1 VKPGTTIG
9 ERFLLTSE
17 AGSGGMGT
25 VFRATDTLEGGEVAV
40 KLLRGQQAIDV
51 ERFERE
57 AAILAGLR
65 HPGIVRYVAHGASRA
80 GERYLAMEWLEGED
94 LAGRMFRNR
103 LTVGESLRV
112 MRRAVGALAFAH
124 ARGLVHRDVKPSNI
138 FIVRGDLDQVKIL
151 DFGIAHIG
159 RDQPRLTGTG
169 VVLGTPGYIAPEQ
182 LESIGDGDPRVDVFS
197 IGCVLFECLT
207 GRPAFEGAHV
217 MAVLAKILLQETP
230 HARDVRP
237 DLPEPLDAL
246 IARMMA
252 KAPEDRFPDAAAVLD
267 QLAALEET
275 DLGPPASAQRHP
287 LPLTLPAASDKAPIS
302 ITRNEQR
309 LVTVVFAGD
318 PDADA
323 SMPRGGHAT
332 PQLEAAL
339 DVYGGQL
346 TELPGRSLLVTQ
358 WGAGSA
364 VDRAERAAQCALTL
378 RAHLPEVSICVA
390 TGRGL
395 VSARVVEGEIIDR
408 GVRMLARTRPG
419 AIKLDEVSAG
429 MLDPRIQVVRQ
440 GSSFSLG
447 VDRIEQGGSP
457 RLLGKPSA
465 FLGRSRELSTL
476 EGVLAGC
483 ISEPVASAV
492 LVIGAAGTGKSRL
505 RREFLEK
512 VRLHDQP
519 VELVTGGA
527 DSLCPGTPFGI
538 LADAIRRAAGI
549 RDGEPVEV
557 KRRKLLQRV
566 GPAPMPSAGRERV
579 AIAPFLGELIGAPFP
594 DDDDKA
600 LRAARENAML
610 MGDAMRAAWE
620 AWLEQECAAHPV
632 LLVLEDLHW
641 ADAASV
647 RLIDSTLR
655 NLRELPLMVLVLAR
669 PEVQTQFPGLWAER
683 DVQTIK
689 LGPLAR
695 KASEKLVRDALGVG
709 VTDKVMGRVLDRAD
723 GNPFYLEELV
733 RAVAAGR
740 EDALPD
746 SVLGTVEARLD
757 AEGSEAKRVLRAAS
771 VFGDRFSRAAVAWL
785 LGGELHKNDVGAW
798 LSALAA
804 HELVTPSGTSGAT
817 GDTGYTFRHTLVR
830 EAAYAMLTDADRTL
844 GHRLAGE
851 WLESHGS
858 SDATALAEHFR
869 RGGEPGRSVPWYRR
883 AAELAL
889 EANEL
894 TAAIEQ
900 AELGVSCGASGEDL
914 GLLRLI
920 EAEANVWRGE
930 VTRGEEQ
937 CIEAIGLFEPAT
949 APWFRALMQ
958 EVIAAG
964 KLGGFDR
971 VESWAEVAL
980 AQVPAADAHGIQL
993 NCLSWAAVMLTFGGR
1008 YPVADRVLDRIS
1020 HAVADP
1026 AKLAPHTAALVQQ
1039 SRGVRALYSG
1049 DSATGLAGLT
1059 AALASTEETGDR
1071 RNACTVRTNL
1081 GFVLAELGDFQGAEE
1096 ALRSTIADADR
1107 MGLHDMVTGARHN
1120 LGLVLAYCG
1129 QLDEARALELRAV
1142 EAFEAAGDPRMT
1154 GVARTYLAKIALLSG
1169 DPVAAEREASA
1180 AVEALRVAPPLR
1192 VAAVAS
1198 LARALLAQGRV
1209 DDALPIAREAFAT
1222 LELLGMIEEGES
1234 LVRLVHAEALRAAGL
1249 TAEFTGAI
1257 GSARDLLLA
1266 KAEKISDPEWRRRF
1280 LTAVPDN
1287 ARTLALAESVPRAP
1301 VAPVA
1306 LPSP

>member
-1 VKPGTTIG
+1 MKPGTIIAD
-9 ERFLLTSE
+9 RFVLASE

-25 VFRATDTLEGGEVAV
+25 VFRAVDTLDGAEVAV
-40 KLLRGQQAIDV
+40 KLLRGQQAIDI

-57 AAILAGLR
+57 AGVLAELR

-94 LAGRMFRNR
+94 LAGRMFRLR
-103 LTVGESLRV
+103 LTVAESLRV
-112 MRRAVGALAFAH
+112 MRRSAAALAFAH
-124 ARGLVHRDVKPSNI
+124 ERGLVHRDVKPSNI
-138 FIVRGDLDQVKIL
+138 FIVRGDLDEVKLL
-151 DFGIAHIG
+151 DFGIAHVT

-169 VVLGTPGYIAPEQ
+169 VVLGTPGYMAPEQ
-182 LESIGDGDPRVDVFS
+182 LESSGAGDPRIDVFS

-230 HARDVRP
+230 RAREVRP

-246 IARMMA
+246 ISRTMA
-252 KAPEDRFPDAAAVLD
+252 KAPGDRFADAAAVLD
-267 QLAALEET
+267 ELTALDDT
-275 DLGPPASAQRHP
+275 DLGPPVSVARPGLA
-287 LPLTLPAASDKAPIS
+287 LTLPAASDKAPIS
-302 ITRNEQR
+302 ITRSEQR

-323 SMPRGGHAT
+323 SMPRRGPAT

-378 RAHLPEVSICVA
+378 RAHLPDVSICVA

-429 MLDPRIQVVRQ
+429 MLEPRIEVVRQ
-440 GSSFSLG
+440 GSSFTLG
-447 VDRIEQGGSP
+447 LDRIDQGAPP

-476 EGVLAGC
+476 EGVLNGC

-512 VRLHDQP
+512 VRLHHDR
-519 VELVTGGA
+519 VEMVTGGA

-538 LADAIRRAAGI
+538 LADAVRRAAGI
-549 RDGEPVEV
+549 RDGEPIEV
-557 KRRKLLQRV
+557 KRRKLLQRI
-566 GPAPMPSAGRERV
+566 GPAPSGRDRV

-620 AWLEQECAAHPV
+620 AWLERECAAHPV

-695 KASEKLVRDALGVG
+695 KASERLVRDALGAG
-709 VTDKVMGRVLDRAD
+709 VSDKVMGRVLDRAD

-733 RAVAAGR
+733 RAVAGGR
-740 EDALPD
+740 EEALPD

-798 LSALAA
+798 LTALAA
-804 HELVTPSGTSGAT
+804 HELVTPTGNPGTS
-817 GDTGYTFRHTLVR
+817 GDTGYVFRHTLVR
-830 EAAYAMLTDADRTL
+830 EAAYAMLTDGDRTL

-851 WLESHGS
+851 WLETHGS
-858 SDATALAEHFR
+858 TDATAMAEHFR
-869 RGGEPGRSVPWYRR
+869 RGGIPR
-883 AAELAL
+883 AACP
-889 EANEL
+889 
-894 TAAIEQ
+894 
-900 AELGVSCGASGEDL
+900 G
-914 GLLRLI
+914 
-920 EAEANVWRGE
+920 
-930 VTRGEEQ
+930 
-937 CIEAIGLFEPAT
+937 
-949 APWFRALMQ
+949 
-958 EVIAAG
+958 
-964 KLGGFDR
+964 
-971 VESWAEVAL
+971 
-980 AQVPAADAHGIQL
+980 
-993 NCLSWAAVMLTFGGR
+993 
-1008 YPVADRVLDRIS
+1008 
-1020 HAVADP
+1020 
-1026 AKLAPHTAALVQQ
+1026 
-1039 SRGVRALYSG
+1039 
-1049 DSATGLAGLT
+1049 
-1059 AALASTEETGDR
+1059 
-1071 RNACTVRTNL
+1071 
-1081 GFVLAELGDFQGAEE
+1081 
-1096 ALRSTIADADR
+1096 
-1107 MGLHDMVTGARHN
+1107 TGARPSWPW
-1120 LGLVLAYCG
+1120 
-1129 QLDEARALELRAV
+1129 RPTSSPRPSSRPS
-1142 EAFEAAGDPRMT
+1142 AGSP
-1154 GVARTYLAKIALLSG
+1154 A
-1169 DPVAAEREASA
+1169 
-1180 AVEALRVAPPLR
+1180 APP
-1192 VAAVAS
+1192 
-1198 LARALLAQGRV
+1198 ARSSGRCGSSRPRP
-1209 DDALPIAREAFAT
+1209 AC
-1222 LELLGMIEEGES
+1222 G
-1234 LVRLVHAEALRAAGL
+1234 AG
-1249 TAEFTGAI
+1249 
-1257 GSARDLLLA
+1257 S
-1266 KAEKISDPEWRRRF
+1266 W
-1280 LTAVPDN
+1280 
-1287 ARTLALAESVPRAP
+1287 
-1301 VAPVA
+1301 
-1306 LPSP
+1306 PSPRIGPWRP